1 MVIVTPQAVK
11 SAICGESGDAPQAV
25 KSAFYGKSGNQY
37 GFLQSSQYL
46 ADQRAMMSRG
56 SEEED
61 TSIHDTEEREEA
73 EDTKLNV
80 NAGIYIY
87 RGTGELVASNVQDV
101 PDAPVGDYHVGTGGA
116 LHYKLDPQGNG
127 YLKPVRVNTSSIL
140 LRKEDTGDS
149 FNLWTPNYLGCSLK
163 SYLRIDTRIGG
174 RMPIKLIQRPIFV
187 RVSGTV
193 GLLALWHG
201 LIVRKEGQIIRG

>member
-11 SAICGESGDAPQAV
+11 SAICGESGAAPQAV
-25 KSAFYGKSGNQY
+25 KSAESGNQY
-37 GFLQSSQYL
+37 GFLLSSQYFT
-46 ADQRAMMSRG
+46 DQRAMMSRG
-56 SEEED
+56 SGEED

-87 RGTGELVASNVQDV
+87 RGSGELVASNVQDV

-140 LRKEDTGDS
+140 LRKEDTGDL
-149 FNLWTPNYLGCSLK
+149 FNLWTPNYPGCSLK

-174 RMPIKLIQRPIFV
+174 GGCPSNSSKGQ
-187 RVSGTV
+187 SS
-193 GLLALWHG
+193 HG
-201 LIVRKEGQIIRG
+201 FQGR